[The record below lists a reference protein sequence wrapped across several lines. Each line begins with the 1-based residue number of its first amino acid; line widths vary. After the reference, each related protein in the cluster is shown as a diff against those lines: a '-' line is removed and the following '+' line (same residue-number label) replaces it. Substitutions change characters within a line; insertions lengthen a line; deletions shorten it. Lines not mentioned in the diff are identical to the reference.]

1 MTPTAKIQGGGAYCL
16 SYKQRLNRLR
26 GQLKYSEMVATYQ
39 NPTEM
44 MLMARWEQTQ
54 KNAYPDSSSLLY
66 ILKFTPQF
74 DLCSSDVSFTFEA
87 SHSRVDELN

>member
-16 SYKQRLNRLR
+16 SYKQR
-26 GQLKYSEMVATYQ
+26 LKYSEMVATYQ